1 MALNPPPL
9 IIAAPQTQDSTII
22 FLHGLADNSRNWVH
36 LAHKMHE
43 DTALQNT
50 KFILPDAEER
60 KVTLWNKHGE
70 SMPAWFNIPTWND
83 TASEN
88 NDQEGLEASRG
99 ILLSLV
105 KAETDEYGIPPSRIF
120 LGGFSQGGCVALF
133 TAVTATLS
141 LGGAFGLSTY
151 LPMIDRVKILVSE
164 QAPAIPSSRRTP
176 VFLGHGNGDP
186 KVKLHWAQRTANA
199 IVDMGVP
206 TRFEVYSGMFHQT
219 CDKEIEDLCC
229 FIKQH
234 LNIGPIEET

>member
-1 MALNPPPL
+1 
-9 IIAAPQTQDSTII
+9 
-22 FLHGLADNSRNWVH
+22 
-36 LAHKMHE
+36 MHE

-120 LGGFSQGGCVALF
+120 LGG
-133 TAVTATLS
+133 
-141 LGGAFGLSTY
+141 AFGLSTY

-206 TRFEVYSGMFHQT
+206 TRFEVYR
-219 CDKEIEDLCC
+219 
-229 FIKQH
+229 
-234 LNIGPIEET
+234 